1 MEIEVLLPI
10 KSAASINE
18 YISEQKNFIER
29 ISFAA
34 GTFQVFTQ
42 VNEVM
47 DINNKKMVS
56 KASKLSK
63 IFKSPNTNPFVFVIC
78 KN

>member
-10 KSAASINE
+10 KSAASLNE
-18 YISEQKNFIER
+18 YVSEQKNFIER

-47 DINNKKMVS
+47 DVNNRKMIS
-56 KASKLSK
+56 RISKLSK
-63 IFKSPNTNPFVFVIC
+63 IFKSPNANPFVFVMC

>member
-10 KSAASINE
+10 KNAASIDD
-18 YISEQKNFIER
+18 YVSEQKNFIER

-34 GTFQVFTQ
+34 GTLQVFTQ
-42 VNEVM
+42 INEVM
-47 DINNKKMVS
+47 DINRRKIISRV
-56 KASKLSK
+56 SKLSK
-63 IFKSPNTNPFVFVIC
+63 IFKSPNADPFVFVMC